1 MEKLFCKKAG
11 GDIKTFSQQLLNI
24 RLDIEPYLSLQFIYF
39 SSNCCILWLPLM
51 TTISAY
57 IYDFIITNKAEHN
70 GVAPCSGCDSG

>member
-1 MEKLFCKKAG
+1 MENYFVKRQ

-57 IYDFIITNKAEHN
+57 IYDFITNKAEHN

>member
-1 MEKLFCKKAG
+1 MENYFVKRQ

-57 IYDFIITNKAEHN
+57 IYDIITNKAEHN